1 MTTKTYVPNPVSPRV
16 LGHHWSAKVDRLQSA
31 TGVLMGVFL
40 LFHLHF
46 ESSILLGKD
55 AFYHVVHLLEGSM
68 FSDDGKGFPIITQ
81 IISVFMLL
89 VFVVHAL
96 TALRRFPTQLGQWR
110 ALQSSLNTINHRDT
124 RIWYFQLLTGAALFF
139 LVPVHLF
146 EMIQAPAIGPN
157 MSAER
162 VYHDN
167 TWLLYALLLP
177 AVVVH
182 AVFGLYRVAVKW
194 GVTFQ
199 REKLRAFAHMLL
211 IYLMVLG
218 IASLM
223 CYLLI
228 GSELSLP
235 VTPYSPN

>member
-1 MTTKTYVPNPVSPRV
+1 
-16 LGHHWSAKVDRLQSA
+16 
-31 TGVLMGVFL
+31 VLMGVFL

-55 AFYHVVHLLEGSM
+55 AFYHVVHFLEGSM

-81 IISVFMLL
+81 TISVFMLL
-89 VFVVHAL
+89 VFGVHAL

-110 ALQSSLNTINHRDT
+110 ALQSNLSIINHHDT
-124 RIWYFQLLTGAALFF
+124 RIWYLQLLTGAALFF

-146 EMIQAPAIGPN
+146 EMILAPAIGPN

-167 TWLLYALLLP
+167 SWLLYALLLP

-182 AVFGLYRVAVKW
+182 AVLGLYRVALKW
-194 GVTFQ
+194 GLTFQ
-199 REKLRAFAHMLL
+199 REKLRAFAYMLL

-218 IASLM
+218 IASLI

-235 VTPYSPN
+235 VTPYLPN

>member
-1 MTTKTYVPNPVSPRV
+1 
-16 LGHHWSAKVDRLQSA
+16 
-31 TGVLMGVFL
+31 MGVFL

-55 AFYHVVHLLEGSM
+55 AFYHVVHFLEGSM

-96 TALRRFPTQLGQWR
+96 TALRRFPTQLGQLR
-110 ALQSSLNTINHRDT
+110 ALRTSLNIIHHRDT
-124 RIWYFQLLTGAALFF
+124 RIWYLQLLTGAALFF

-146 EMIQAPAIGPN
+146 EMIQAPNIGPN

-182 AVFGLYRVAVKW
+182 AMIGLYRVSVKW
-194 GVTFQ
+194 GWVQNRKRMRLTI
-199 REKLRAFAHMLL
+199 KGL
-211 IYLMVLG
+211 IIYFLCLG
-218 IASLM
+218 SASLVAYM
-223 CYLLI
+223 LI
-228 GSELSLP
+228 GQGLSVP
-235 VTPYSPN
+235 VTPFVPGQ

>member
-1 MTTKTYVPNPVSPRV
+1 MTTKTYVPNPISPRL
-16 LGHHWSAKVDRLQSA
+16 LGHRRSAYVDRLQSA

-55 AFYHVVHLLEGSM
+55 AFYHVVHFLEGSL
-68 FSDDGKGFPIITQ
+68 FSDDGKGFPVITQ
-81 IISVFMLL
+81 FISVLMLA
-89 VFVVHAL
+89 VFVLHAL
-96 TALRRFPTQLGQWR
+96 TALRRFPAQLGQWR
-110 ALQSSLNTINHRDT
+110 ALQSSLRTIRHSDT

-146 EMIQAPAIGPN
+146 EMIQAPAIGPH

-167 TWLLYALLLP
+167 TWLLYVLLLP

-194 GVTFQ
+194 GVSSQ
-199 REKLRAFAHMLL
+199 RATLLRLAKGLL
-211 IYLMVLG
+211 IYLLLLG
-218 IASLM
+218 IASLI
-223 CYLLI
+223 CYVLI
-228 GSELSLP
+228 GTELTLP
-235 VTPYSPN
+235 VTPFSPD